1 MKETKVIPLGW
12 QLGSFQFKVEPFD
25 PKRCKG
31 CRLFRNATMPSLDG
45 GLAPVPTGE
54 LAEKAGAL
62 ICIIQGLRQNAIPSD
77 IPCSPKFADE

>member
-25 PKRCKG
+25 PNRCKG

-45 GLAPVPTGE
+45 GLAAVPIGE
-54 LAEKAGAL
+54 LTEEDGVWVCL
-62 ICIIQGLRQNAIPSD
+62 IQGLRQNTIPSD
-77 IPCSPKFADE
+77 IPCSPEFSDE